1 MQESFVKI
9 SDKAGLPPGSLVHV
23 GDVLES
29 RARVSLIDYS
39 PRNFEEKQVHS
50 IDEILDYKDRK
61 TITWV
66 IIEGLADV
74 EIVGEIGKMFGIHP
88 LVLEDILNTNQRP
101 NSKDMTTIYF

>member
-23 GDVLES
+23 GDILES
-29 RARVSLIDYS
+29 KTRISLVDYS
-39 PRNFEEKQVHS
+39 RKSFEEKQVHS
-50 IDEILDYKDRK
+50 IDEILDYKGRE

-101 NSKDMTTIYF
+101 KFEEYDDYLF